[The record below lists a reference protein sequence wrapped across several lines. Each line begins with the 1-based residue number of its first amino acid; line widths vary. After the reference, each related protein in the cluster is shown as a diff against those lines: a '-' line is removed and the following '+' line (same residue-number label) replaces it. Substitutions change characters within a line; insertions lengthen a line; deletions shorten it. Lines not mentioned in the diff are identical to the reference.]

1 MAQIAI
7 PLKSLMNQISRK
19 KSPLELPYS
28 KIKVKPPQCF
38 FTIWE
43 LFSDRYC
50 SKLYLE
56 NETSE
61 IQLQQILLASY

>member
-1 MAQIAI
+1 MAQIAM

-19 KSPLELPYS
+19 KSIRTSLFENRGKTS
-28 KIKVKPPQCF
+28 EVFF

-61 IQLQQILLASY
+61 IQLQQILLPSY

>member
-1 MAQIAI
+1 MAQIAM

-19 KSPLELPYS
+19 KSIRTSLFENRS
-28 KIKVKPPQCF
+28 KTSAVF
-38 FTIWE
+38 FTISE

-61 IQLQQILLASY
+61 IQLQQILLPSY